1 MESKK
6 VALKNL
12 FTGQQWGNRH
22 REEGGEG
29 GIHGKS
35 NTETYIAACKI
46 DGQWEF
52 TVWLRK
58 LK

>member
-12 FTGQQWGNRH
+12 CTGQQWGNRH

-29 GIHGKS
+29 EIYGKS
-35 NTETYIAACKI
+35 NIDTYIAACKI